1 MGRSTP
7 ASVVCQICGDKSY
20 GRHYGLWTCDGCACF
35 FKRTIRRKINYRC
48 ISGDNKCPVDKTRR
62 NWCPACRLKKC
73 FEMQM
78 NKDAVQKERG
88 PRTKKMTQK
97 LYKTD
102 NESTNQKID
111 LVVYTMKSVLN
122 NAVIVFLTTEQKKN
136 LMARLWPIFT
146 LAILPH
152 TKSKIEIKTVE
163 VNNLISDFSQKVGKV
178 DEEETRLLCSWLLCN
193 LGGEISIIDFA
204 PSLLD
209 TYTSWLRK
217 HCDSNYPD
225 ENDRADR
232 IIDYGKALLGFNGYT
247 SFIAEFSFLHHD
259 KSSLL

>member
-78 NKDAVQKERG
+78 NKDE
-88 PRTKKMTQK
+88 
-97 LYKTD
+97 
-102 NESTNQKID
+102 ID

-163 VNNLISDFSQKVGKV
+163 VSNKNVIVISFKVNNLISDFSQKVGKV